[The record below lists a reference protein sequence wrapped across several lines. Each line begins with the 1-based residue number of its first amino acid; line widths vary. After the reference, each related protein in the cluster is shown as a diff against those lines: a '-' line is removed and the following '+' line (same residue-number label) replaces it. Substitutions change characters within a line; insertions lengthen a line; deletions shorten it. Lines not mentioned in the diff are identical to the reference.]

1 VKPTRSRAEYCWTST
16 SSTILYVLKK
26 FNVSACTYIDADMM
40 FFASPD
46 PLFEELGADSI
57 LITEHR
63 YTPRYDKSRL
73 SGKYCVQFVTFRND
87 ERGLKALTWWR
98 AQCITW
104 CFDRHEDGKFG
115 DQKYLDDWT
124 TRFEGV
130 HVLEHRGGGV
140 AAWNVQ
146 QYDVFERNGA
156 IRVTER
162 ATLREF
168 DLIFYHFH
176 YLRFLGGTRIEL
188 GRRLL
193 SSDVLR
199 LIYTPYIKALFD
211 ARKEINRHDSSFDP
225 NGIAKD
231 KALWKRPMLYVY
243 RKALGIYNIFDVR
256 KFLD

>member
-1 VKPTRSRAEYCWTST
+1 
-16 SSTILYVLKK
+16 
-26 FNVSACTYIDADMM
+26 
-40 FFASPD
+40 
-46 PLFEELGADSI
+46 
-57 LITEHR
+57 
-63 YTPRYDKSRL
+63 
-73 SGKYCVQFVTFRND
+73 KYCVQFVTFRND

-104 CFDRHEDGKFG
+104 CFDRREDGKFG

-146 QYDVFERNGA
+146 QYDVFERDGA

-168 DLIFYHFH
+168 GLIFYHFH

-199 LIYTPYIKALFD
+199 LIYSPYIKALFS
-211 ARKEINRHDSSFDP
+211 ARTEISRYDSSFDP

-231 KALWKRPMLYVY
+231 KALWKRPILYVY
-243 RKALGIYNIFDVR
+243 RKALGIYNIFDVQ
-256 KFLD
+256 KFLN